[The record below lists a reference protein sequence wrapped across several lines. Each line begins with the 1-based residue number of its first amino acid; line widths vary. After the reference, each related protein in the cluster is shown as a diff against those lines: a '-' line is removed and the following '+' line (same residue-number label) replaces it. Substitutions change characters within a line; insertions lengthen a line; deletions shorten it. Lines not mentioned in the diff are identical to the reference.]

1 MLDNVHASVMSV
13 TGLDKFAHLEDKIR
27 LAVEMCKS
35 LRQEKEALERELE
48 KMRSRLAESDSDRDR
63 LRGQIERLQGERE
76 SMKRK
81 VEEMLNAIAALEM
94 EAESLNR

>member
-1 MLDNVHASVMSV
+1 MSV
-13 TGLDKFAHLEDKIR
+13 SGLDKFAHLEDKIR

-35 LRQEKEALERELE
+35 LRKENEALERELE
-48 KMRSRLAESDSDRDR
+48 QALARLAESDAERDR
-63 LRGQIERLQGERE
+63 QRALVERLQAERD

-81 VEEMLNAIAALEM
+81 VEEMLTAIAALEM

>member
-1 MLDNVHASVMSV
+1 MSLP
-13 TGLDKFAHLEDKIR
+13 GLDKFAHLEDKIR

-35 LRQEKEALERELE
+35 LRKENESLVRELE
-48 KMRSRLAESDSDRDR
+48 MVRARLAESDADRDR
-63 LRGQIERLQGERE
+63 QQALIERLQSERD

-81 VEEMLNAIAALEM
+81 VEDMLTAIAALEM

>member
-1 MLDNVHASVMSV
+1 MTV

-35 LRQEKEALERELE
+35 LKQEKEALERELE
-48 KMRSRLAESDSDRDR
+48 KLRARLAESDADRNR
-63 LRGQIERLQGERE
+63 LRVQIERLQVDRE

>member
-1 MLDNVHASVMSV
+1 MSL
-13 TGLDKFAHLEDKIR
+13 TGLDKFDHLEDKIR

-35 LRQEKEALERELE
+35 LRQERDALERELGAA
-48 KMRSRLAESDSDRDR
+48 RAGLADAQIDREA
-63 LRGQIERLQGERE
+63 LRAQIEGLKVERE
-76 SMKRK
+76 EMKHK

>member
-1 MLDNVHASVMSV
+1 MSLP
-13 TGLDKFAHLEDKIR
+13 GLDKFAHLEDKIR

-35 LRQEKEALERELE
+35 LRKENEALARELE
-48 KMRSRLAESDSDRDR
+48 QARAQLAESDAERDR
-63 LRGQIERLQGERE
+63 QRARIERLQAERD

-81 VEEMLNAIAALEM
+81 VEEMLTAIATLEM

>member
-1 MLDNVHASVMSV
+1 MSLP
-13 TGLDKFAHLEDKIR
+13 GLDKFDHLEDKIR

-35 LRQEKEALERELE
+35 LRQERDGLERELDAVHA
-48 KMRSRLAESDSDRDR
+48 RLSEADAEREALHR
-63 LRGQIERLQGERE
+63 QIERLKGERE
-76 SMKRK
+76 EMKRK

>member
-1 MLDNVHASVMSV
+1 MSV
-13 TGLDKFAHLEDKIR
+13 PGLDKFAHLEDKIR
-27 LAVEMCKS
+27 LAVEMCKL
-35 LRQEKEALERELE
+35 LRQEKEALEHELAA
-48 KMRSRLAESDSDRDR
+48 MRAQLAESDADRDK
-63 LRGQIERLQGERE
+63 LRGQIDRLQIDRE

>member
-1 MLDNVHASVMSV
+1 MSL
-13 TGLDKFAHLEDKIR
+13 TSLEKFAHLEDKIR

-35 LRQEKEALERELE
+35 LRQEKDALENDLDRALERLAASDAEKGTLE
-48 KMRSRLAESDSDRDR
+48 ARIGRLKS
-63 LRGQIERLQGERE
+63 ERE
-76 SMKRK
+76 EMKHK